1 MLFISIPLPVLIGV
15 VVIIFSETSS
25 TSSWVK
31 GELNIAF
38 EEQKTIIP
46 FRLDSTPLK
55 GQNRLILAVAAFFII
70 KKIDNKNKEY
80 FKQIVFNLMKEKMED
95 VVYEEKNQNYDVSFK
110 FNNTNFFIKVY
121 EGGPRKGFIMTNPT
135 TIFDVTYTGE
145 FGPSKSKEIATK
157 LTPFLVEP
165 LKGIKVILVK
175 GNMLRMTKYINENEI
190 VEIKYNVP
198 AFNTYIVQEKD
209 FSNFIELLKTPKKK

>member
-1 MLFISIPLPVLIGV
+1 MLFISIPLPVFIGV
-15 VVIIFSETSS
+15 
-25 TSSWVK
+25 
-31 GELNIAF
+31 IA
-38 EEQKTIIP
+38 IV
-46 FRLDSTPLK
+46 
-55 GQNRLILAVAAFFII
+55 LIAIGAFFIL
-70 KKIDNKNKEY
+70 KKIDNKNKE
-80 FKQIVFNLMKEKMED
+80 FFTKIVYYSMKEKMEN
-95 VVYEEKNQNYDVSFK
+95 VVYEEKNSNYDIT
-110 FNNTNFFIKVY
+110 FNYNNINFFIKVY

-135 TIFDVTYTGE
+135 TIFDVTYTGD
-145 FGPSKSKEIATK
+145 FGPSKSKEVATK

-190 VEIKYNVP
+190 VEIKHNVP

>member
-1 MLFISIPLPVLIGV
+1 MLFISIPLPAFIAIAVLI
-15 VVIIFSETSS
+15 VIAVIAIF
-25 TSSWVK
+25 V
-31 GELNIAF
+31 I
-38 EEQKTIIP
+38 
-46 FRLDSTPLK
+46 R
-55 GQNRLILAVAAFFII
+55 
-70 KKIDNKNKEY
+70 KIDNKNKEY
-80 FKQIVFNLMKEKMED
+80 YKQIVFILMKEKMEE
-95 VVYEEKNQNYDVSFK
+95 VVYEEKNQNYDISFK

-145 FGPSKSKEIATK
+145 FGPSKSKEVATR

-175 GNMLRMTKYINENEI
+175 ENMLRMTKYINENEI

>member
-15 VVIIFSETSS
+15 VV
-25 TSSWVK
+25 V
-31 GELNIAF
+31 
-38 EEQKTIIP
+38 
-46 FRLDSTPLK
+46 
-55 GQNRLILAVAAFFII
+55 ILVAVAAFFII

-145 FGPSKSKEIATK
+145 FGPSKSKEIATR